1 MESTLDSILSEEGQP
16 EVIEAQPETA
26 AVETAPEPTGEVAA
40 PPAVQEDPIDTHRKG
55 LEAAVIAERR
65 KRQELEHQLQQF
77 RQQQQPQP
85 KADDGPPDASQYE
98 GNPQEYWAKLA
109 RYEARQELAQVV
121 RQANEQQA
129 EQARQREQME
139 LSERVNSVIAAGNAK
154 YRDFDAVINNGLGPF
169 LNASMR
175 ESLTGELGHE
185 VAYWLGK
192 NPAEAARVA
201 GLPPLQMAR
210 EIGRIESRVSAP
222 KPQAIPQTLTQ
233 SRDSRGQFQPAFD
246 GPTPLDAILN
256 SRNT

>member
-16 EVIEAQPETA
+16 EEVIEAQPETA

-65 KRQELEHQLQQF
+65 KRQELEQQLQQF
-77 RQQQQPQP
+77 RQQQTQP
-85 KADDGPPDASQYE
+85 KAEDGPPDASQYE

-109 RYEARQELAQVV
+109 RYEARQEIAQAV

-129 EQARQREQME
+129 EAARLREKTE
-139 LSERVNSVIAAGNAK
+139 LDDQVNAVVAAGNAK

-169 LNASMR
+169 LNPTLR
-175 ESLTGELGHE
+175 ESLTGEHGHE

-192 NPAEAARVA
+192 NPAEAARVSA
-201 GLPPLQMAR
+201 LPPLQMAR
-210 EIGRIESRVSAP
+210 EIGRIESRVTAP

-256 SRNT
+256 GRT